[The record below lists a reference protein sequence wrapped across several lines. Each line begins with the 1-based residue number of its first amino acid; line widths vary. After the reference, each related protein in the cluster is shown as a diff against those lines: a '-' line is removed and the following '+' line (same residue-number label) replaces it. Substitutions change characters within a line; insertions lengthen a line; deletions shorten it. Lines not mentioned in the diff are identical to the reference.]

1 MMTVSLSIGA
11 VGYLLNAFT
20 VPSNGKIM
28 FMVYYIFYAVYMAGS
43 NSGIMNLTFDYVKTE
58 DRACALG
65 IKSAIGGMAGF
76 LASLCGAKIVSAV
89 QGSGNLVMGHTIYA
103 QQILS
108 FLTFIIYIAAA
119 IYVKNAIHKINNNIK
134 RSVEL

>member
-1 MMTVSLSIGA
+1 
-11 VGYLLNAFT
+11 
-20 VPSNGKIM
+20 
-28 FMVYYIFYAVYMAGS
+28 
-43 NSGIMNLTFDYVKTE
+43 
-58 DRACALG
+58 
-65 IKSAIGGMAGF
+65 MAGF

-119 IYVKNAIHKINNNIK
+119 IYVKNAIHKINNNNIK